1 MTLFLNL
8 NDHEIFNHLELIK
21 FLAKNQ
27 DQHVIL
33 NTNYEGG
40 CLESLGLYKLL
51 DCFRF
56 KSVTIVTGNIVEHHP
71 DYQIRVHHSSFRF
84 FYVPDTVDYSQYH
97 TWNQEKVFGA
107 LYNRATWNRIGLA
120 SHLYANHLDKSAI
133 NFRANPHDNIDRQ
146 LFEMETLFN
155 YDITSAK
162 NFLANI
168 DQFPVRYTRA
178 SSTGYE
184 TGVSTMRHTD
194 LLAESYKDFLIDI
207 VSETFVQGRNFFPTE
222 KTVRPMLLK
231 KPFIIMGPRCNLIHL
246 RQMGFRTFNEFWNE
260 DYDGY
265 DATDKYLRILKV
277 IDTIAAKSTAQLE
290 QMYVDMQPILTHNY
304 NLLLEKKFSKDIT
317 YVK

>member
-8 NDHEIFNHLELIK
+8 NDHEIFNRLELIS

-27 DQHVIL
+27 DQHIIL

-56 KSVTIVTGNIVEHHP
+56 KSVTIVTGNIVEEHP
-71 DYQIRVHHSSFRF
+71 TYQIRVHHSAFRF
-84 FYVPDTVDYSQYH
+84 FYVPDTVDYTQYH

-107 LYNRATWNRIGLA
+107 LYNRATWTRIGLA

-133 NFRANPHDNIDRQ
+133 NFRSNPHDNVDRQ
-146 LFEMETLFN
+146 LFELQSLFN

-162 NFLANI
+162 NFLSNI
-168 DQFPVRYTRA
+168 DQFPIRYTRA
-178 SSTGYE
+178 SYTGYE

-194 LLAESYKDFLIDI
+194 LLAESYKDFLVD
-207 VSETFVQGRNFFPTE
+207 VVAETFVQGRNFFPTE

-246 RQMGFRTFNEFWNE
+246 RQMGFKTFNEFWNE

-265 DATDKYLRILKV
+265 DATDKYLQILKV
-277 IDTIAAKSTAQLE
+277 IDTIAAKSTTQLK
-290 QMYVDMQPILTHNY
+290 QMYVEMQPILIHNY
-304 NLLLEKKFSKDIT
+304 NLLLEKKFSKEIT